1 MRYRYGIVVLLIAA
15 VLSLTLA
22 SCASPAKKN
31 VLEGYEHISLEPET
45 EEEIIQEEEVQS
57 EPIEDESNWLSA
69 LGDIKGLD
77 IKSYQ
82 LRGEGPDGASFDWIE
97 VTTTKVALSDVR
109 RGQWTLYA
117 RAIGENGEI
126 LATGQLETFLSDSSP
141 MGAVYLDSE
150 AGQGNARCAF
160 VWNTFQVLFPTI
172 EIYVKKGSGE
182 YIPRDSSEISIGNG
196 VAVWN
201 GHDLGAGSYVV
212 RAILKDEGEIVA
224 GVAAAMR
231 ILDGKLSVGDVRF
244 IVGKLSTI
252 YGISLN
258 NSPVAT
264 IRGDLDLD
272 EETGIVKYTSDSE
285 NLRHD
290 WFLNGDYMVD
300 SNGSSVDIAAMG
312 LEKGFYRIDCIVQD
326 ANETSI
332 NSDSILVYAD
342 GAKVKVVTED
352 EADGAKGD
360 VPTGYNEIV
369 TNSESLADPDSFMKH
384 NADQKELDVI
394 EIEIHDANLEDLPTE
409 ILEEIEE
416 IEEIV
421 EEEKV
426 PSDEYLVIETDDD
439 DDVIY
444 FIYES

>member
-1 MRYRYGIVVLLIAA
+1 MRYRYRIAVLLIAA

-22 SCASPAKKN
+22 SCASSAKKN
-31 VLEGYEHISLEPET
+31 ALEGYSLIDLEPEGD
-45 EEEIIQEEEVQS
+45 IIQEEDVPTDPMD
-57 EPIEDESNWLSA
+57 PIEDESNWLSA
-69 LGDIKGLD
+69 LGDIHGLD

-117 RAIGENGEI
+117 RAIGENGEV

-160 VWNTFQVLFPTI
+160 VWNTFQVLFPSI
-172 EIYVKKGSGE
+172 EVYVKKGDGE
-182 YIPRDSSEISIGNG
+182 YIPRDSSEISMGNG

-201 GHDLGAGSYVV
+201 AHDLGAGSYVV
-212 RAILKDEGEIVA
+212 RAVLKDEGEAVA

-252 YGISLN
+252 YGISLT
-258 NSPVAT
+258 NSPTAT
-264 IRGDLDLD
+264 VRGSLELD
-272 EETGIVKYTSDSE
+272 ENGVVKYVSDSG
-285 NLRHD
+285 NLMYD
-290 WFLNGDYMVD
+290 WFMNGEYEADYKGDGIDVVAR
-300 SNGSSVDIAAMG
+300 N

-326 ANETSI
+326 ENSTSI

-342 GAKVKVVTED
+342 GATVRVVTED

-360 VPTGYNEIV
+360 TPFGYNEII
-369 TNSESLADPDSFMKH
+369 TNSEYSTDPESFLKH
-384 NADQKELDVI
+384 LSAGSDDVKVV
-394 EIEIHDANLEDLPTE
+394 
-409 ILEEIEE
+409 EEE
-416 IEEIV
+416 EEIV
-421 EEEKV
+421 EFLGEGVDEIEQVLQEETA
-426 PSDEYLVIETDDD
+426 SDEYLVVETEDDE
-439 DDVIY
+439 DVIY